1 MAQHQNPKPQSQ
13 PDRSIGELFGDLT
26 REMSTLFRQE
36 VQLAKVEMTQ
46 KATETG
52 KNVAFIAVGG
62 FIAYAGLLALIAT
75 LVIILATAGL
85 PWWAASLLVTVVVL
99 AIGGVLVMQGLN
111 RLKQTSLVPTQTMQT
126 LKEDQEFIKE
136 TVQR

>member
-1 MAQHQNPKPQSQ
+1 MAQQTTPQS
-13 PDRSIGELFGDLT
+13 DRSLGDLFGDLA
-26 REMSTLFRQE
+26 REMGVLFRQE

-62 FIAYAGLLALIAT
+62 FIAYAGFLALLAT
-75 LVIILATAGL
+75 LVIILATVGM
-85 PWWAASLLVTVVVL
+85 PWWAASLLVTVIVL
-99 AIGGVLVMQGLN
+99 AIGGVLVSQGLN
-111 RLKQTSLVPTQTMQT
+111 RLKQSNLAPTQTMQT
-126 LKEDQEFIKE
+126 LKEDGEFLKE

>member
-1 MAQHQNPKPQSQ
+1 MAQHQNPQT
-13 PDRSIGELFGDLT
+13 DRSIGDLFSDLS

-46 KATETG
+46 KATEAG
-52 KNVAFIAVGG
+52 KNAAFIAVGG

-111 RLKQTSLVPTQTMQT
+111 RLKQSSLAPTQTMQT
-126 LKEDQEFIKE
+126 LKEDQQFIKDR
-136 TVQR
+136 V

>member
-1 MAQHQNPKPQSQ
+1 MAQHQNPQT
-13 PDRSIGELFGDLT
+13 DRSIGDLFGDLS

-62 FIAYAGLLALIAT
+62 FVAYAGLLALIAT

-111 RLKQTSLVPTQTMQT
+111 RLKQSSLAPTQTMQT
-126 LKEDQEFIKE
+126 LKEDQQFIKDR
-136 TVQR
+136 V

>member
-1 MAQHQNPKPQSQ
+1 MAQHQNPQS
-13 PDRSIGELFGDLT
+13 DRSIGDLLSDLT
-26 REMSTLFRQE
+26 REMSTLLRQE
-36 VQLAKVEMTQ
+36 VQLAKVEMTHN
-46 KATETG
+46 ATEAG

-85 PWWAASLLVTVVVL
+85 PWWAASLLVTIVVL

-111 RLKQTSLVPTQTMQT
+111 RLKQSSLAPTQTMQT